1 MKVDLYEPCG
11 SGICKCKA
19 CVAGVDGRLRCR
31 DCGVD
36 RGQLDE
42 HGLVRQGS
50 SVQRPIRIRAY

>member
-1 MKVDLYEPCG
+1 MKVDLFEPCG
-11 SGICKCKA
+11 SVSCRCKA
-19 CVAGVDGRLRCR
+19 CVADDSGRLRCR

-42 HGLVRQGS
+42 HGLVHQGS